1 MTLSNRMTILRGI
14 ASIAF
19 VPMMMDD
26 HQLTRVFALLIFTLA
41 AITDYYDGRLARIR
55 GEKTN
60 FGVIADPIADKFLT
74 SVGLIAVSA
83 IQPDIVPWWM
93 TIVIIL
99 REIGI
104 TVFRFILMARG
115 RILAADAWG
124 KWKTGLQMTVIPYG
138 LVFASI
144 FSDQI
149 GRSWQVAFQPT
160 FFGQIVYGLGYGL
173 AVVTTALTIWSGILY
188 LRGEAVARPGKTND
202 AEPVPAA
209 PPAPAAPPRADVRVS
224 GWTVSSPDAAPGATS
239 SPIATMIASA
249 FGAGRSPI
257 APGTAGSLA
266 ALPLAWLSAQE
277 PYWGAVLVAIL
288 FCVGIPAATSV
299 ARAMGKSD
307 PGLVVIDEVI
317 GMMIASLGVGGSAF
331 AAAFGLWPTLLAAF
345 LLFRFFDI
353 LKPPPCRALE
363 RLPAGWGIV
372 MDDVAA
378 GLYARLAL
386 FGVGIAL
393 S

>member
-1 MTLSNRMTILRGI
+1 VTISNGMTILRGI

-19 VPMMMDD
+19 VPMVMED

-41 AITDYYDGRLARIR
+41 AITDYYDGRLARLR
-55 GEKTN
+55 GEKTD

-93 TIVIIL
+93 TIVIIV

-104 TVFRFILMARG
+104 TAFRFVLMARG
-115 RILAADAWG
+115 KILAADAWG
-124 KWKTGLQMTVIPYG
+124 KWKTGLQMTVIPFG
-138 LVFASI
+138 LVFGSI
-144 FSDQI
+144 FSDKI
-149 GRSWQVAFQPT
+149 GRTWQAAFQPT
-160 FFGQIVYGLGYGL
+160 LYGQIVYGLGYGL
-173 AVVTTALTIWSGILY
+173 AIVTTALTIWSGLLY
-188 LRGEAVARPGKTND
+188 LRGEIIDKPDEAKSPSRA
-202 AEPVPAA
+202 
-209 PPAPAAPPRADVRVS
+209 PAPARPSRA
-224 GWTVSSPDAAPGATS
+224 ATL
-239 SPIATMIASA
+239 IASGM
-249 FGAGRSPI
+249 GAGRSPF

-266 ALPLAWLSAQE
+266 ALPLAWLAAVD
-277 PYWGAVLVAIL
+277 PYSGAVLAVIL

-299 ARAMGKSD
+299 SRSLGKTD

-317 GMMIASLGVGGSAF
+317 GMIIAALGAKHCAL
-331 AAAFGLWPTLLAAF
+331 AAAFGLGPTLLAAF

-363 RLPAGWGIV
+363 KLPAGWGIV

-378 GLYARLAL
+378 GIYARIAL
-386 FGVGIAL
+386 FGAGLAI